1 MALEIYVEAGCWSCD
16 KALLLAEEIARRFPA
31 LIVEVIDVGDV
42 ESAVPEDVFAV
53 PTYVLNGKV
62 VSLGNPSESDL
73 SELVQAALARGV

>member
-16 KALLLAEEIARRFPA
+16 KALLLAEEIAHRFPA

-42 ESAVPEDVFAV
+42 EGEIPDDVFAV

-73 SELVQAALARGV
+73 SDLVEAALTRGT